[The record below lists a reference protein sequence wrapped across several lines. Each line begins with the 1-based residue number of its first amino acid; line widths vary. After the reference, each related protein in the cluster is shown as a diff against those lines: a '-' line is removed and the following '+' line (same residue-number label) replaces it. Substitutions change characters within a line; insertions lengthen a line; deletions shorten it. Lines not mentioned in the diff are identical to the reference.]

1 MEDNEVLLA
10 TDFDCFSELADIIG
24 AERAVLELNRIIESG
39 IDVYLGKDL
48 VEAFEWSDSPQGDHF
63 WGGIKAMGLAGKK
76 WQEGEERMNN
86 IAQNG
91 NGAEHYDSIAK
102 PDVIEHDNN
111 NKYSRKIKTIVVDGI
126 DHDIYVDVYDVLT
139 AFKTTNPANDHAIKK
154 QLATGQRGVKGVI
167 QDLTEARDSLNRAI
181 EIEKNK

>member
-1 MEDNEVLLA
+1 MEINWDESPDLA
-10 TDFDCFSELADIIG
+10 THCIDGSFTFWSKDTEYTWEFNEWVKNANQWS
-24 AERAVLELNRIIESG
+24 LEKYTKKGIFEIIERPT
-39 IDVYLGKDL
+39 D
-48 VEAFEWSDSPQGDHF
+48 
-63 WGGIKAMGLAGKK
+63 K
-76 WQEGEERMNN
+76 WQEGEERMDN

-91 NGAEHYDSIAK
+91 NDGHYSEKPK
-102 PDVIEHDNN
+102 PDVIEHGNN
-111 NKYSRKIKTIVVDGI
+111 NKYSRKIKTIVIDGI

-181 EIEKNK
+181 ELEKAKS

>member
-1 MEDNEVLLA
+1 MEINWNDAPEWASRVVK
-10 TDFDCFSELADIIG
+10 FS
-24 AERAVLELNRIIESG
+24 
-39 IDVYLGKDL
+39 GKDDSYWAGCGNCQKIEGTI
-48 VEAFEWSDSPQGDHF
+48 VYVMDSDDYEILSIRPD
-63 WGGIKAMGLAGKK
+63 K

-91 NGAEHYDSIAK
+91 NDGHYSETPK
-102 PDVIEHDNN
+102 PDVIEHGNN

-181 EIEKNK
+181 EIEQGK

>member
-1 MEDNEVLLA
+1 MSDVDWSRAPEWA
-10 TDFDCFSELADIIG
+10 S
-24 AERAVLELNRIIESG
+24 RAVKFSG
-39 IDVYLGKDL
+39 ENDVYWAGCGNCQKIDGAIVYVMNKDDYEIL
-48 VEAFEWSDSPQGDHF
+48 SIRPDN
-63 WGGIKAMGLAGKK
+63 

-102 PDVIEHDNN
+102 PGVIEHGND

>member
-1 MEDNEVLLA
+1 MEINWNDAPEWASRVVK
-10 TDFDCFSELADIIG
+10 FS
-24 AERAVLELNRIIESG
+24 
-39 IDVYLGKDL
+39 GKDDSYWAGCGNCQKTDGTI
-48 VEAFEWSDSPQGDHF
+48 VYVMCSDDYEILSIRPDN
-63 WGGIKAMGLAGKK
+63 
-76 WQEGEERMNN
+76 WQEGEERMSN

-91 NGAEHYDSIAK
+91 NDGHYSETPK
-102 PDVIEHDNN
+102 PDVIEHGNN

-181 EIEKNK
+181 EIEQGK

>member
-1 MEDNEVLLA
+1 MIINWDEAPEW
-10 TDFDCFSELADIIG
+10 AD
-24 AERAVLELNRIIESG
+24 RAVGWMNNIVLFSDGVSFLNTRGDKVLHCAVTDCDDKGEALDWWCELGDTKLIEMR
-39 IDVYLGKDL
+39 
-48 VEAFEWSDSPQGDHF
+48 PN
-63 WGGIKAMGLAGKK
+63 K

-91 NGAEHYDSIAK
+91 NDGHYSETPK
-102 PDVIEHDNN
+102 PDVIEHGNN

-167 QDLTEARDSLNRAI
+167 QDLTEARDSLSRAI
-181 EIEKNK
+181 EIEKAK

>member
-1 MEDNEVLLA
+1 MERT
-10 TDFDCFSELADIIG
+10 TDKGGYIWADSIDYRYTNNSRIHKFSDTAAG
-24 AERAVLELNRIIESG
+24 F
-39 IDVYLGKDL
+39 KL
-48 VEAFEWSDSPQGDHF
+48 VEMRPN
-63 WGGIKAMGLAGKK
+63 K

-91 NGAEHYDSIAK
+91 NDGHYSETPK
-102 PDVIEHDNN
+102 PDVIEHGNN

-181 EIEKNK
+181 EIERSK

>member
-1 MEDNEVLLA
+1 MEIDWNEAPEWA
-10 TDFDCFSELADIIG
+10 T
-24 AERAVLELNRIIESG
+24 RAVKFSG
-39 IDVYLGKDL
+39 KIGRYWAGSGNCQKIGGVIVYVMNNDDYEILSVRPD
-48 VEAFEWSDSPQGDHF
+48 
-63 WGGIKAMGLAGKK
+63 K

-91 NGAEHYDSIAK
+91 NDGHYSETPK
-102 PDVIEHDNN
+102 PDVIEHGNN

-181 EIEKNK
+181 EIERSK

>member
-1 MEDNEVLLA
+1 MSNVDWSEAPDWADKVVK
-10 TDFDCFSELADIIG
+10 FSGEIG
-24 AERAVLELNRIIESG
+24 SYWAGSG
-39 IDVYLGKDL
+39 NCQKIGGAIVYVMNNDGYEILSIRPD
-48 VEAFEWSDSPQGDHF
+48 
-63 WGGIKAMGLAGKK
+63 K

-91 NGAEHYDSIAK
+91 NDGHYSETPK
-102 PDVIEHDNN
+102 PDVIEHGNN

-181 EIEKNK
+181 ELEKSK

>member
-1 MEDNEVLLA
+1 MENIDWSKAPEDA
-10 TDFDCFSELADIIG
+10 THWVAGVFTKWVSD
-24 AERAVLELNRIIESG
+24 VELNWSSANERWIESSVPWSLDEYVKRG
-39 IDVYLGKDL
+39 VHVIELPDNWKDGL
-48 VEAFEWSDSPQGDHF
+48 VTDNPSGEYYDAAAESA
-63 WGGIKAMGLAGKK
+63 IKEYVK
-76 WQEGEERMNN
+76 QYIERR
-86 IAQNG
+86 
-91 NGAEHYDSIAK
+91 K
-102 PDVIEHDNN
+102 PDVVEHGND

-181 EIEKNK
+181 EIEQGK